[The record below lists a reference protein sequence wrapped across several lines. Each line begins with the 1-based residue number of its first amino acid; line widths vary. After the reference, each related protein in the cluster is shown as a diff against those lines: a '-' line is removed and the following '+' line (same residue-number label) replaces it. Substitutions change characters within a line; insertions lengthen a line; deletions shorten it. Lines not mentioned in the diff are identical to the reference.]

1 MNTQRNIV
9 ALLTGT
15 LFGIG
20 LGVAQMIDPD
30 KILNFL
36 DIAGTWDA
44 SLMLVLA
51 AALLTSFFAFQVT
64 LKQKAPRFADVFVVP
79 TQKNIDRS
87 LLLGATLF
95 GVGWGVAGYCPGPG
109 FAALALGSWEPIIF
123 VLTMTVG
130 FALHRLI
137 TRRQSEW
144 GV

>member
-1 MNTQRNIV
+1 MIAQRNIA

-15 LFGIG
+15 LFGVG
-20 LGVAQMIDPD
+20 LGVAQMIDPN

-44 SLMLVLA
+44 SLMFVLG
-51 AALLTSFFAFQVT
+51 AALVTSIFAFKII
-64 LKQKAPRFADVFVVP
+64 LKQKAPHFADVFAVP

-87 LLLGATLF
+87 LLFGATLF

-123 VLTMTVG
+123 VLTMIVG
-130 FALHRLI
+130 FALHRLT
-137 TRRQSEW
+137 TR
-144 GV
+144 